1 MIPAAISKINNFNK
15 MSAFAHSSLDR
26 GGSNGIAGRDAQK
39 VAFIVDMCY
48 FVNS

>member
-26 GGSNGIAGRDAQK
+26 GARTALL
-39 VAFIVDMCY
+39 AAMR
-48 FVNS
+48 